1 MISSLTLCVVIAILL
16 FAAFNDI
23 KHRRIPNILSLL
35 LVVLYCIYAISGYF
49 MDSTHDVDILD
60 GLMVGGLLLALGL
73 ILFAVGAVGGGDVKL
88 LAAVSLFAGTP
99 YIAPLLIL
107 TALSGGLVASVI
119 WIVSKMH
126 PKQNKVDGANRHSVP
141 YGVAITVSG
150 IWLCIQL
157 IKVGGFA

>member
-16 FAAFNDI
+16 FAALYDI
-23 KHRRIPNILSLL
+23 KHRRIPNILPLL
-35 LVVLYCIYAISGYF
+35 IVALYCIYAVFGCF
-49 MDSTHDVDILD
+49 LDSAHDVDLLD
-60 GLMVGGLLLALGL
+60 GLMVGSLLLAFGL
-73 ILFAVGAVGGGDVKL
+73 ILFAVGAAGGGDVKL
-88 LAAVSLFAGTP
+88 LAAISLFAGTP

-119 WIVSKMH
+119 WIGSKMH
-126 PKQNKVDGANRHSVP
+126 PKQNKVDGANRHGVP